1 MDILKAEFFVSN
13 STVGKCPKP
22 DKHEYAFTHEMSSGD
37 FENSARL
44 DMMKAAS
51 PLEPGTETESTA
63 EEYPEYTEY
72 ETPNLNHLAIKAGT
86 YSSLLE
92 NTRNFVNNELL
103 WCTDTKQL
111 YIMSNG
117 SLNWIN

>member
-1 MDILKAEFFVSN
+1 
-13 STVGKCPKP
+13 
-22 DKHEYAFTHEMSSGD
+22 
-37 FENSARL
+37 
-44 DMMKAAS
+44 MMKAAS

-63 EEYPEYTEY
+63 AEEYPEYTEY
-72 ETPNLNHLAIKAGT
+72 ETPNLKHLAIKAGT

-117 SLNWIN
+117 SLN